1 MARGFQSNVAWPL
14 RHTDEYVRSRRET
27 PTDRAGSPVN
37 ASAST
42 GSAPTVTGHGLSSSQ
57 VEALRSRFGPNE
69 VREEKPRT
77 VRVLLAQMWG
87 PIPWML
93 EVALV
98 LELVLGHLP
107 EGVILAGL
115 LLLNA
120 VLSTVQEQRARAA
133 VDLLRH
139 RLEVIARVQRDGVW
153 QSRPARELVPG
164 DLIHVRMGDI
174 VPADGQVVE
183 GSVEL
188 DQSML
193 TGESTS
199 VHRAV
204 SGTLYSGSVVR
215 RGEASAT
222 VTATGATT
230 YFGRTA
236 ELVRTARAR
245 SHLEDLMLEVVQYLL
260 ILDAALVVLFVGTG
274 LARGY
279 SLVLLAP
286 FMLILLIASV
296 PVALPATFTV
306 ASSLESR
313 HLSDQGVLVTGLSA
327 VEDAAGMDLLCSD
340 KTGTLTQNRQTVS
353 DLQSLVPGAE
363 AELLA
368 LAAAACDA
376 STQDPIDLAILAAA
390 AARTA
395 PRYERTQFVPFEPAN
410 KRSEARIRH
419 GAEEW
424 RVILGQPAVVSHLMS
439 TPPGAD
445 DWLDRRGAQGYR
457 ILAVGAGPEGALR
470 LVGMV
475 ALEDPIRE
483 DAPAL
488 IHRLQELGIRVVMV
502 TGDAV
507 ATARSVA
514 EELGL
519 SGPVG
524 GREELAQA
532 SPSFAG
538 FAGVY
543 PEDKFALV
551 RALQAHRE
559 IVGMTGDGVND
570 APALKQSEVG
580 IAVANA
586 TDVAKASAKLV
597 LTRPGLAGIVA
608 AVESGRRV
616 YRRML
621 TWMLNKISKTIEQV
635 VLISIAFVA
644 TGLFVTTPFLIL
656 LMIFANDFVV
666 MSVGT
671 DHARVS
677 TGPDHW
683 DVRRLVIVGG
693 GMALGWL
700 VLSFTVVV
708 VGAFVIRWPLAT
720 LQTVVILEL
729 VFSGQA
735 TLFLMRERGP
745 FWSSRPS
752 SPIVVASG
760 VDILVLSIFATFGI
774 LMAPVAPLVIV
785 LLFAVVVV
793 TAVALDRWKLFLFG
807 ESGMFAAAGKAPSP
821 T

>member
-1 MARGFQSNVAWPL
+1 MSQPSDAAAPPGAVPPSPRGGL
-14 RHTDEYVRSRRET
+14 REAAI
-27 PTDRAGSPVN
+27 PGLRA
-37 ASAST
+37 
-42 GSAPTVTGHGLSSSQ
+42 
-57 VEALRSRFGPNE
+57 RFGFNE

-77 VRVLLAQMWG
+77 IRLVLKQMWW
-87 PIPWML
+87 PIPWLL

-98 LELVLGHLP
+98 LELVPGHLP
-107 EGVILAGL
+107 EGLILAGL
-115 LLLNA
+115 LTLNA

-133 VDLLRH
+133 VELLRR
-139 RLEVIARVQRDGVW
+139 RLEVLARVQRDGVW
-153 QSRPARELVPG
+153 KSCPARELVPG
-164 DLIHVRMGDI
+164 DRIHVRMGDI
-174 VPADGQVVE
+174 IPADARVEE
-183 GSVEL
+183 GSVEV

-199 VHRAV
+199 VHRGP
-204 SGTLYSGSVVR
+204 SETLYSGAVVR
-215 RGEASAT
+215 RGEAGGV
-222 VTATGATT
+222 VTSIGANT

-245 SHLEDLMLEVVQYLL
+245 SHLEDLMLTVVRYLL
-260 ILDAALVVLFVGTG
+260 VLDAVLVILFVGDG
-274 LARGY
+274 LARGV

-286 FMLILLIASV
+286 FVLILLIASV

-313 HLSDQGVLVTGLSA
+313 KLSDGGVLVTGLSA

-340 KTGTLTQNRQTVS
+340 KTGTLTQNRQTVT
-353 DLQSLVPGAE
+353 DLRSLVPGSE
-363 AELLA
+363 TELLA
-368 LAAAACDA
+368 LAAAACDE

-390 AARTA
+390 SARSV
-395 PRYERTQFVPFEPAN
+395 PRYERTQFVPFEPAI

-419 GAEEW
+419 GTEDW
-424 RVILGQPAVVSHLMS
+424 RVILGQPAVVSGLMS
-439 TPPGAD
+439 TPPGTD
-445 DWLDRRGAQGYR
+445 EWLDRRGGQGYR

-475 ALEDPIRE
+475 ALTDPIRE

-488 IHRLQELGIRVVMV
+488 IRRLETLGIRVVMV
-502 TGDAV
+502 TGDAA

-514 EELGL
+514 ETLGL

-524 GREELAQA
+524 GRDDLARA
-532 SPSFAG
+532 SPGFAG

-543 PEDKFALV
+543 PEDKFGLV
-551 RALQAHRE
+551 QTLQAHHQ

-570 APALKQSEVG
+570 APALKQAEVG

-621 TWMLNKISKTIEQV
+621 TWMLNKISKTVEQV
-635 VLISIAFVA
+635 VLLSLAFVA

-671 DHARVS
+671 DRARVS
-677 TGPDHW
+677 AGPDHW

-693 GMALGWL
+693 GMATGWL
-700 VLSFTVVV
+700 VLSFSVVL
-708 VGAFVIRWPLAT
+708 VGAYLIHWPLAT
-720 LQTVVILEL
+720 LQTVVFLDL

-745 FWSSRPS
+745 FWRSRPS
-752 SPIVVASG
+752 PPLVAASG
-760 VDILVLSIFATFGI
+760 LDILILSVLASLGI
-774 LMAPVAPLVIV
+774 LMAPVSPWVVAA
-785 LLFAVVVV
+785 LLGVVAVC
-793 TAVALDRWKLFLFG
+793 AVALDRFKLLLFRTTA
-807 ESGMFAAAGKAPSP
+807 MFGAASVPPGAALGS
-821 T
+821 